1 MPPAPDTIPIQ
12 SSESKRRQ
20 LAARAFSYA
29 CGASDLDLL
38 YQAAI
43 GLDETRGWK
52 LAMKLAS
59 RLPSVSREVQYTFES
74 LWVERKGL
82 SLTVGHRPTV
92 AKALRVLFPGNYLG
106 EPLRLYR
113 GTRRGERRRR
123 HYGFSW
129 TTDKAIAQSFADTH
143 SETARS
149 LAKDLPK
156 EGPFAYSTDL
166 EGLLLET
173 VVPPE
178 AILLMRELDGH
189 YDESE
194 VVVDPFRLGRITVV
208 AHK

>member
-1 MPPAPDTIPIQ
+1 MPLDPAPVPIQ
-12 SSESKRRQ
+12 SSQNQRRL
-20 LAARAFSYA
+20 LAARAFPYA
-29 CGASDLDLL
+29 CGTGDPDLL
-38 YQAAI
+38 HEAAVR
-43 GLDETRGWK
+43 LDETGGWK

-59 RLPSVSREVQYTFES
+59 RLPSVSREVQYSFES
-74 LWVERKGL
+74 LWIERKGL
-82 SLTVGHRPTV
+82 SLTVGDRPTV
-92 AKALRVLFPGNYLG
+92 AKALRILFPGNYIG

-113 GTRRGERRRR
+113 GTNRGERRRR

-149 LAKDLPK
+149 LAKELPK

-173 VVPPE
+173 VAPPE
-178 AILLMRELDGH
+178 AIFLMRETDGH
-189 YDESE
+189 YDERE